1 MFAPGIERHVKVVL
15 GAETATFNAGMAG
28 AMAAV
33 SKFKVAVGLAA
44 AAVVILGIKLG
55 ASAVKSASSFQQ
67 AMAMVKSV
75 TQASGKDFIA
85 LQDKATELG
94 KTTKFTMTDIASG
107 MEFLGRA
114 GFKTNEVIS
123 AMSGVTNLAAAN
135 AIDLGEASDITSNIL
150 KGMALDASETDRMVN
165 VLSETARNTNV
176 NVGMLGDTF
185 SYMAPLAKAAGFS
198 LEDMASAT
206 GALGDAGIQGSRAGT
221 ALRMAISELIGKSDS
236 FVDKMGNA
244 GVATGELYTPEGE
257 LRVKSLAE
265 AIGIF
270 EKKGLGAAEMVAMF
284 GKRAGPALAIL
295 LARGQTGLENLTSVF
310 SASGDELEVLY
321 TKMALPHDA
330 EQGLEQQTEILKA
343 LYLSA
348 EKPAEDAEEKA
359 TALAEAVSKGTTDY
373 AAFEKAVAAAGVD
386 LVEYIDA
393 IKASHAALT
402 DQSKAN
408 EDTMSSQYNLTE
420 ALEKGGMVTEE
431 AIALSKDLVAG
442 VEDGSITF
450 AEFQDTIKKA
460 GVDLSKFGGTAQA
473 MADTQ
478 LNTLSGQTDVLRGSW
493 DLFLTQVG
501 TKLIP
506 TLQDFL
512 QDTLIP
518 LVNKMADW
526 AAEND
531 NLKIAFEAFF
541 AKLKSGIEWIVANK
555 DAILDWAKKIAIA
568 LGVIVAIKIATWIA
582 GAVTG
587 LVSMVAGL
595 GTATAATGGLVGIL
609 TGPVGLVVALGLA
622 GVAAGLFLK
631 NYGSEIAQGVGV
643 VSDKLSELTG
653 GFIDLPIA
661 MDEAYRRAQ
670 EDAENYAAALEGLQ
684 TTPMPETVITVN
696 PETFGAASGWQKDV
710 EKNVRQAADWLSG
723 AAKTGALSEKN
734 MAGFT
739 KEIQQAVDAGANL
752 DNVLRSTLEYLES
765 GAARYGAISADMLE
779 TLIASL
785 KAQSAYGSTLG
796 ALGYQGGGLVPGA
809 GVGDIIPAMLEP
821 GEFVIPK
828 WMMQIPALGNLI
840 TGMWSRGKKFQEGGP
855 ATGGWTER
863 VKAID
868 IYNVEPA
875 INSILDALE
884 HATEL
889 NVNQLNILSGKY
901 GAIIGSL
908 HSAKGFLD
916 KFGANSDAVS
926 KQLGRLEEALSGTP
940 SAWEQIDGVLGT
952 FGGAIQKVTS
962 QLFGK
967 AGQLGYSLF
976 SGVVAGMTGAGWG
989 PLALAA
995 VDTFLAVIDSF
1006 TNAMRQTTKTI
1017 IELANWIGTKLM
1029 QSFNWLVNKT
1039 QELAQSFKRLITS
1052 TKVYGELQ
1060 TTLNQIQSSIMNVL
1074 LGFLWP
1080 VVALLKEIF
1089 GIFDVITT
1097 EAAVEIGVPRAWKRA
1112 RRAYEAAAPG
1122 QPYTPS
1128 EPAESGLP
1136 SWLSD
1141 IMEKFRGAIDAMLK
1155 PFKKFIDLL
1164 EKAWKALAPII
1175 LEGVIPA
1182 FTAFGEGLAALA
1194 QGISDSLSI
1203 FEDNLPTVIQGALD
1217 FFFGAVTGVAT
1228 FFVDTLTYL
1237 LPNLSLFFEQLGT
1250 FGRSLPGLF
1259 TALSDAISPVLAT
1272 FTDALTDVVSWLNTT
1287 FLPDFK
1293 GFLTSF
1299 GEWWRTDVDPFLQSE
1314 VFPTLGAWFTTLY
1327 EWIRDTLLPFLR
1339 TEVWPFIRDTL
1350 WPVIKQWGTIISNF
1364 LTAVGN
1370 WITANWATI
1379 EHLLTV
1385 VLDSLTRKLETFL
1398 GKITYW
1404 LGVFDRMPS
1413 MWQDWLVDNVG
1424 ANLLGFATGGIIP
1437 GPIGRPQLVV
1447 GHGGE
1452 AVLTRAQQ
1460 AQGSQVYNEVHVYIG
1475 DEEVTDLVVNR
1486 VQHRSKLGTGS
1497 KYTSAGLTGRYR

>member
-15 GAETATFNAGMAG
+15 GADTAAFRSGMLASTTLLRTFKI
-28 AMAAV
+28 AAV
-33 SKFKVAVGLAA
+33 AAGVAVVAFGVVAIGKAIKVAAQYEQ
-44 AAVVILGIKLG
+44 
-55 ASAVKSASSFQQ
+55 S
-67 AMAMVKSV
+67 MAMVKSV
-75 TQASGKDFIA
+75 TGAAGKEFEA
-85 LQDKATELG
+85 LDAKAKALG
-94 KTTKFTMTDIASG
+94 KSTKFTMTDIAAG

-114 GFKTNEVIS
+114 GFNTQQIIEG
-123 AMSGVTNLAAAN
+123 MSGVTDMAAAN
-135 AIDLGEASDITSNIL
+135 MIDLGSAADIASNIL
-150 KGMALDASETDRMVN
+150 KGMGLEASETTRMAN

-176 NVGMLGDTF
+176 NIKMLGDTF

-198 LEDMASAT
+198 LEGMAAAT

-221 ALRMAISELIGKSDS
+221 ALRMGISELIAKSDL
-236 FVDKMGNA
+236 FVAKMTAA
-244 GVATGELYTPEGE
+244 GIATGELYSPEGE
-257 LRVKSLAE
+257 LRLKTFAE
-265 AIGIF
+265 LFGVF
-270 EKKGLGAAEMVAMF
+270 EEKGLGAAEMVSMF
-284 GKRAGPALAIL
+284 GKRAGPAFAIL
-295 LARGQTGLENLTSVF
+295 LAKGQQGLEDLTSILE
-310 SASGDELEVLY
+310 ASGDELEVLY
-321 TKMALPHDA
+321 KKMELIRNPGDVMAQDLVA
-330 EQGLEQQTEILKA
+330 
-343 LYLSA
+343 LSA
-348 EKPAEDAEEKA
+348 VFYSAEDPIANVEAIVNKL
-359 TALAEAVSKGTTDY
+359 ALSVSSGTTDLMG
-373 AAFEKAVAAAGVD
+373 FQDAVAAAGVD
-386 LVEYIDA
+386 LNEYGDFV
-393 IKASHAALT
+393 KKTYENLTALGGG
-402 DQSKAN
+402 
-408 EDTMSSQYNLTE
+408 SQQATSMIYSLTE
-420 ALEKGGMVTEE
+420 ALEKSGLATEKATAQAQKLVDAVISGSMTFEDFRKEVE
-431 AIALSKDLVAG
+431 ATGADMAS
-442 VEDGSITF
+442 
-450 AEFQDTIKKA
+450 
-460 GVDLSKFGGTAQA
+460 FGGTAQE
-473 MADTQ
+473 MAETQ
-478 LNTLSGQTDVLRGSW
+478 LNTLSGQMEVLKGSMQ
-493 DLFLTQVG
+493 LLGVQVG
-501 TKLIP
+501 TKLLPI
-506 TLQDFL
+506 LQDFV
-512 QDTLIP
+512 QGTLIP
-518 LVNKMADW
+518 LVNRMADW

-531 NLKIAFEAFF
+531 NLKVAFEAFF